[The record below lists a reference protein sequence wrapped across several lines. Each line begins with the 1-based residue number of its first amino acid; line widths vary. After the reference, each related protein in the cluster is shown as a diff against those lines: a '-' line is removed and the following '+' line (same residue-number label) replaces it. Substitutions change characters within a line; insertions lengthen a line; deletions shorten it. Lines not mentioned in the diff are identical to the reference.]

1 MESVEIKLR
10 GIDSSEFVLNYTK
23 KIVEMLGQPELSLEV
38 EAGQVS
44 EDVSRLIES
53 LGYHVV
59 ARKTMNGWIQV
70 KAAKAN
76 PERSA

>member
-10 GIDSSEFVLNYTK
+10 GIDRCEFVLNYTK

-44 EDVSRLIES
+44 EDLSCLIES

-59 ARKTMNGWIQV
+59 ARKTMDGWIQV
-70 KAAKAN
+70 KAVKAN